1 MRIFLTGGGGYLGS
15 NLIEMLLGEAELVL
29 YGHGRNFKWLE
40 GKFGKSFKAI
50 QGDVTEKG
58 KLVRSM
64 RGADIV
70 AHLAA
75 TMEDVNENSHY
86 PMACQNIFG
95 TNRVL
100 EGAKENGVKRF
111 IFASSYTVYGR
122 LKDAEQETL
131 AEDGSL
137 NPTNFYATTK
147 LISEKEV
154 LNAGIDYVTLRLSH
168 VYGYGVGIGDFGGVL
183 LHFIESALAKGEIV
197 LTHGEDDIRDYIHVR
212 DVVHCLKTIVTSSS
226 IKNEIFN
233 LGSGQSITLGE
244 LAELISQ
251 LISNLLG
258 RRAEIISSKKERNY
272 GLNKPR
278 LNIGR
283 IRERLHFEPRISL
296 TEGITDLI
304 RNLKESRHY

>member
-1 MRIFLTGGGGYLGS
+1 MRIFLTGGDGYLGS
-15 NLIEMLLGEAELVL
+15 NLIEALLGEADLVL

-40 GKFGKSFKAI
+40 GKFGKSFTAI

-64 RGADIV
+64 RGADV
-70 AHLAA
+70 VVHLAA
-75 TMEDVNENSHY
+75 TMEDVNEHSHY

-100 EGAKENGVKRF
+100 EGAKENGTKRV

-122 LKDAEQETL
+122 LKDAERETL

-154 LNAGIDYVTLRLSH
+154 LNAGIDYVILRLSH

-183 LHFIESALAKGEIV
+183 LQFIESALAKGEIV

-212 DVVHCLKTIVTSSS
+212 DVVHCLKAIVTSSS
-226 IKNEIFN
+226 TKNEIFN
-233 LGSGQSITLGE
+233 LGSGQSITLWE
-244 LAELISQ
+244 LAELIS
-251 LISNLLG
+251 LCIWNLLD
-258 RRAEIISSKKERNY
+258 RRVEIISSRKERNHR
-272 GLNKPR
+272 LNKPR

-304 RNLKESRHY
+304 RKL